1 MIDGCFTAFGVGATG
16 LQRENPYLCIKK
28 PIIMIRKKTKIVAT
42 LGPATLDYEVKK
54 QMVAEGV
61 NVFRFNFSHADYDVV
76 KEQLEHIRRIREE
89 LQTPVGTLADLQGPK
104 LRIGHMKEGTV
115 LHKGD
120 EFVLTNLEKEG
131 DSHTA
136 YINYQPL
143 PSEVQP
149 GELILLDDGKIHLR
163 VKSTDRRHEIVTE
176 VLQGGP
182 LASRKGLNLPES
194 AISVPSVTEKDKR
207 DLAFALE
214 NEIDWIALSFV
225 RKAQDILDLKAFMRL
240 QFSADVPVIAKIE
253 KPEAVENFDS
263 ILEAADGV
271 MVARGDLG
279 IEIPMEQVPL
289 IQKQIV
295 YKAKDAAKP
304 VIIATQ
310 MMESMINSL
319 IPSRAEVND
328 VANAVIDG
336 ADAVMLSGE
345 TSVGQYPVEVIRR
358 MSKIILASEEG
369 IEHEVE
375 HIVPP
380 KDDPRFITKMIC
392 FDAAESAN
400 DVGAKVITTLTSS
413 GFSAA
418 QVASHRPESF
428 IAVFTKNRRLI
439 NRLTLFWGVYP
450 YFYDREV
457 STDETIR
464 DIIRIIRE
472 EKFVEPGDFVINLT
486 SMPIREQGMVNT
498 LRLTQIH

>member
-1 MIDGCFTAFGVGATG
+1 MIT
-16 LQRENPYLCIKK
+16 
-28 PIIMIRKKTKIVAT
+28 RKKTKIVAT
-42 LGPATLDYEVKK
+42 LGPATLDYDTKK
-54 QMVAEGV
+54 QMVEAGV
-61 NVFRFNFSHADYDVV
+61 NLFRFNFSHASYDVV
-76 KEQLEHIRRIREE
+76 KEQLEHIRRLREE
-89 LQTPVGTLADLQGPK
+89 LNTPIGTLADLQGPK
-104 LRIGHMKEGTV
+104 LRIGEMQKDSV
-115 LHKGD
+115 LRQGQ
-120 EFVLTNLEKEG
+120 EFVLTNRPQTG
-131 DSHTA
+131 DTQTA
-136 YINYQPL
+136 YINYEPL
-143 PSEVQP
+143 PAEVNP

-163 VKSTDRRHEIVTE
+163 VKSTDRRHRIVTE
-176 VLQGGP
+176 VVQGGP
-182 LASRKGLNLPES
+182 LGSRKGLNLPES
-194 AISVPSVTEKDKR
+194 AISVPSVTEKDKK

-214 NEIDWIALSFV
+214 NGIDWIALSFV

-253 KPEAVENFDS
+253 KPEAVEHFDA
-263 ILEAADGV
+263 ILDAADGV

-295 YKAKDAAKP
+295 IKAKDKGKP
-304 VIIATQ
+304 VIVATQ
-310 MMESMINSL
+310 MMESMIDSL

-345 TSVGQYPVEVIRR
+345 TSVGRYPVEVIRR

-400 DVGAKVITTLTSS
+400 DVDAKVITTLTAS

-418 QVASHRPESF
+418 QVASHRPEAF

-450 YFYDREV
+450 YFYDRQV

-464 DIIRIIRE
+464 DIIRVIRDE
-472 EKFVEPGDFVINLT
+472 QFVESGDFVINLT
-486 SMPIREQGMVNT
+486 SMPIGEQGMVNT
-498 LRLTQIH
+498 LRLTQID